1 MKRTHN
7 PNKCKI
13 HRSYTVED
21 AADLYGTHK
30 NTVRNWIKNGLPIC
44 NDQRPFLI
52 LGSYLREFLQKKRA
66 VNKHKC
72 NASELFCFKCRTP
85 RTPELSS
92 VEFKAETTTKGRMIA
107 PCPICQCKMN
117 KFFKLAKINEIKSN
131 LAIKL
136 P

>member
-1 MKRTHN
+1 MSRTYN
-7 PNKCKI
+7 PKICKI
-13 HRSYTVED
+13 HRSYTVEEV
-21 AADLYGTHK
+21 ADLFGAHK

-44 NDQRPFLI
+44 DDQRPFLI
-52 LGSYLREFLQKKRA
+52 LGSLLKEFLQKQRA

-72 NASELFCFKCRTP
+72 NASEMFCFKCKMP

-92 VEFKAETTTKGRMIA
+92 VEFKTETTTKGCIIA
-107 PCPICQCKMN
+107 RCPICQCKMN
-117 KFFKLAKINEIKSN
+117 KFFQLAKIDEIKSN